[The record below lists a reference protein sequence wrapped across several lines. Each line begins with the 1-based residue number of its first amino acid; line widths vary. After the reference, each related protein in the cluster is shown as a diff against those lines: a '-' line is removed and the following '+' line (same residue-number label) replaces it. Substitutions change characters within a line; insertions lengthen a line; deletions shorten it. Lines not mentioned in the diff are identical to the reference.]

1 MKKKFLKD
9 EKYEIRAFFKK
20 ALISQFRCKDTLY
33 FCNKQIFR
41 IIIFRNGIKNALA
54 CICEKIIVPLSS

>member
-33 FCNKQIFR
+33 FLKNQIILKKFYFFF
-41 IIIFRNGIKNALA
+41 IY
-54 CICEKIIVPLSS
+54 P